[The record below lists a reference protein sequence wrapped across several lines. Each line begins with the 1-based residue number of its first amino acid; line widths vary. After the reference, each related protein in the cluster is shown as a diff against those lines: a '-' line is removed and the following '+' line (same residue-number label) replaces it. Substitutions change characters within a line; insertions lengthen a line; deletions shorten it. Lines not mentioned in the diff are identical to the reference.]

1 MKKFIIRTLSF
12 ALAMSIFIGCSND
25 REELAPLADFALT
38 VVTTNPGARTEYNAD
53 LQDITWSTGDV
64 AQVLVKGT
72 YANCTAVIDANDARI
87 ASFTWAPGSYI
98 SYVPTGTHIVQ
109 GYAPQKAYA
118 ACTYDGNGSAR
129 TCATRLGLKLPAAQ
143 TATTMTFD
151 KAADILV
158 ADNKTIQ
165 ITAADLSAGTKTVE
179 NFRFRRLVAIT
190 EFTYRVTN
198 ATLTAADEQVTSVS
212 FQVLSKA
219 NDKFLA
225 GKMYIK
231 PTEEGAK
238 HVNAS
243 NVELANN
250 NDYFY
255 ADDSNTVTVTLTDK
269 PALKHGFTA
278 WFVTSPV
285 TLAADDELI
294 FTIKTASGA
303 TITKHIPAVGREV
316 TFSTTKKNTLTID
329 LDNSVAIEGLAGNT
343 QPALGLSWLEIP
355 AAMTGSEM
363 GGVTTSNLFMHTFYY
378 GSESEANRNYTVCYD
393 KGKLTTYWVAY
404 PLSSAHIGSI
414 DRTDKWAYVS
424 SSLLSEQLQPNIQ
437 DGSYRSQSSGGT
449 NNYSRGHLLPSASRT
464 KSTLMNEQTFL
475 SVNLVPQIHNNF
487 NGGVWMYLESA
498 VRNAINGKT
507 LFVVTGTALQKG
519 SGQTE
524 EIGTMEKTYDRSG
537 KEIAVPRYFYK
548 VILKVNSTTNPTAAS
563 AIGFW
568 FTNQG
573 HSGNNYES
581 FAMSVDAIE
590 SKLGMDFFPNL
601 PNTLENTAEQNA
613 SWTTFLNF

>member
-12 ALAMSIFIGCSND
+12 ALAASIFIGCSND

-38 VVTTNPGARTEYNAD
+38 VVTTNQGARTEYNAD
-53 LQDITWSTGDV
+53 LQDITWSAGDV

-179 NFRFRRLVAIT
+179 NFHFRRMVAIT

-198 ATLTAADEQVTSVS
+198 ATLAAANEQVTSVS

-231 PTEEGAK
+231 PTEKGAK

-294 FTIKTASGA
+294 FTIQTASGA